1 MLTVYKVIYTKP
13 FWTLG
18 DAIAHL
24 TKTIPDTRIDCQ
36 ENDLCVCFTLK
47 KEEEDVAL
55 VLLPL
60 TETVAV
66 VVKDLCLP
74 QTALFPEEEKSEVM
88 EEKEKEEKYEEK
100 EEEKA

>member
-24 TKTIPDTRIDCQ
+24 TKTIPDTKIDCQ
-36 ENDLCVCFTLK
+36 ETDLCVCFTLK
-47 KEEEDVAL
+47 KEEEDTVL

-66 VVKDLCLP
+66 IVKDLCLP
-74 QTALFPEEEKSEVM
+74 QTALFPEEVKSE
-88 EEKEKEEKYEEK
+88 EEKEEKEVIEEK

>member
-24 TKTIPDTRIDCQ
+24 TKTIPDTKIDCQ
-36 ENDLCVCFTLK
+36 ETDHCYCFTLK
-47 KEEEDVAL
+47 KEEEEVAM

-60 TETVAV
+60 TDTVAV
-66 VVKDLCLP
+66 IVKDLCLP
-74 QTALFPEEEKSEVM
+74 QTSLFPEEVKSEV
-88 EEKEKEEKYEEK
+88 EKELL
-100 EEEKA
+100 EEKA